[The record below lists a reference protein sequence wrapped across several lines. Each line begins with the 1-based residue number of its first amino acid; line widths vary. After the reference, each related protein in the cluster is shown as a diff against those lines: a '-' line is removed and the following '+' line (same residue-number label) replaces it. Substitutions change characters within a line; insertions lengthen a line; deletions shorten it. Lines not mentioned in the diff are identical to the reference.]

1 VCNESKYCFSFTQGF
16 QSALIKKYKNP
27 CICPAIRVPLL
38 LTLCDPPRQ
47 PLRFLQGADKN
58 CFIKRLAILVTGC
71 FSNASSVIHFFLCI
85 FRNSDTPIVG
95 QVPKTDR

>member
-27 CICPAIRVPLL
+27 CICPAIPVPLL
-38 LTLCDPPRQ
+38 MTQWDSPRHS
-47 PLRFLQGADKN
+47 LRFLQGADKN
-58 CFIKRLAILVTGC
+58 WFIKQLAFQVTGR

-85 FRNSDTPIVG
+85 FRNSDTPVVG
-95 QVPKTDR
+95 QVP